1 MSTRCCSLFGSRL
14 LLVFS
19 LFCLQGCV
27 ATAAGVVVGT
37 TVAVGTAVVKAP
49 IKVGAAVV
57 GVMTDD
63 EDEKSNKKN

>member
-1 MSTRCCSLFGSRL
+1 
-14 LLVFS
+14 
-19 LFCLQGCV
+19 
-27 ATAAGVVVGT
+27 
-37 TVAVGTAVVKAP
+37 VGTAVVKAP

>member
-1 MSTRCCSLFGSRL
+1 MSTRCFDLSGLKL
-14 LLVFS
+14 LLLFS

-49 IKVGAAVV
+49 VKVGSAVV
-57 GVMTDD
+57 GVVTDD
-63 EDEKSNKKN
+63 EDEKKVKND